1 VIGDL
6 VGRRAGTFG
15 AAAVST
21 VSLEAVHWMSGTL
34 VAHTTIGF
42 QFDAGMDAGKAA
54 AAAIAQE
61 ERALIARL
69 CEGDEAAYETL
80 IDRFEHPIYNLVSRL
95 TNDPG
100 DAPDVV
106 QEVFLKVFRN
116 VQSFRGQSSLKTWIY
131 RIAVNESRNHRRWF
145 GRHRGQE
152 VALEPARGEAHNFLD
167 WLPDPARSPME
178 LAIDHERETLI
189 EAALAE
195 INPHYRAALV
205 LRELEGLSYDEIAEI
220 LETSLGTVKSR
231 ILRGREALRQR
242 LTERLRRESAPA
254 GWNPTTAV
262 AE

>member
-1 VIGDL
+1 M
-6 VGRRAGTFG
+6 GTFG
-15 AAAVST
+15 TAAVST
-21 VSLEAVHWMSGTL
+21 VLLEAVHWMGGTL

-42 QFDAGMDAGKAA
+42 QFDAGTDAEKAA
-54 AAAIAQE
+54 VALVAEE
-61 ERALIARL
+61 ERSLIARL

-80 IDRFEHPIYNLVSRL
+80 IERFEHPIYNLVSRL

-152 VALEPARGEAHNFLD
+152 VALEPAGGEAHNFLD

-178 LAIDHERETLI
+178 LAIDHERATLI
-189 EAALAE
+189 EAALAK

-231 ILRGREALRQR
+231 IMRGREALRKS

-254 GWNPTTAV
+254 AGWNPTTAV

>member
-1 VIGDL
+1 
-6 VGRRAGTFG
+6 
-15 AAAVST
+15 
-21 VSLEAVHWMSGTL
+21 MSGIL
-34 VAHTTIGF
+34 VAHNAIGF
-42 QFDAGMDAGKAA
+42 QFETGIDTVRASTAA
-54 AAAIAQE
+54 PNTQE
-61 ERALIARL
+61 EKDLIARL
-69 CEGDEAAYETL
+69 SDGDESAYEAL
-80 IDRFEHPIYNLVSRL
+80 IARFEHPIFNLVSRL

-116 VQSFRGQSSLKTWIY
+116 VHSFRGQSSLKTWIY

-145 GRHRGQE
+145 GRHRSQE
-152 VALEPARGEAHNFLD
+152 IALEPTPGETHSYLD

-178 LAIDHERETLI
+178 LAMDHERETLI

-231 ILRGREALRQR
+231 ILRGREALRER
-242 LTERLRRESAPA
+242 LAERLRRENAPND
-254 GWNPTTAV
+254 WRPRTV
-262 AE
+262 IAE

>member
-1 VIGDL
+1 
-6 VGRRAGTFG
+6 
-15 AAAVST
+15 
-21 VSLEAVHWMSGTL
+21 MSGTL
-34 VAHTTIGF
+34 VAHNAIGF
-42 QFDAGMDAGKAA
+42 QFDSGFDATKAPAA
-54 AAAIAQE
+54 APNAHE
-61 ERALIARL
+61 DRELIARL
-69 CEGDEAAYETL
+69 IDGQEAAYETL
-80 IDRFEHPIYNLVSRL
+80 ITRFEHPIFNLVSRL

-116 VQSFRGQSSLKTWIY
+116 VHTFRGQSSLKTWIY

-145 GRHRGQE
+145 GRHRSQE
-152 VALEPARGEAHNFLD
+152 IALEPTAGETHSYLD

-178 LAIDHERETLI
+178 LAMDHERETLI

-231 ILRGREALRQR
+231 ILRGREALRER
-242 LTERLRRESAPA
+242 LTERLKRENAPA
-254 GWNPTTAV
+254 AWGTRTV
-262 AE
+262 IAE

>member
-1 VIGDL
+1 
-6 VGRRAGTFG
+6 
-15 AAAVST
+15 
-21 VSLEAVHWMSGTL
+21 MSGTL
-34 VAHTTIGF
+34 VAHNAIGF
-42 QFDAGMDAGKAA
+42 QFEGGFDAAKAPAAGAN
-54 AAAIAQE
+54 IQE
-61 ERALIARL
+61 ERDLIARL
-69 CEGDEAAYETL
+69 SDGEEDAYEIL
-80 IDRFEHPIYNLVSRL
+80 LARFEHPIFNLVSRL

-116 VQSFRGQSSLKTWIY
+116 VHSFRGQSSLKTWIY

-145 GRHRGQE
+145 GRHRSQE
-152 VALEPARGEAHNFLD
+152 IALEPTPGETHSYLD

-178 LAIDHERETLI
+178 LAMDHERETLI

-231 ILRGREALRQR
+231 ILRGREALRER
-242 LTERLRRESAPA
+242 LTERLKRENKPA
-254 GWNPTTAV
+254 DWRPRTV
-262 AE
+262 IAE

>member
-1 VIGDL
+1 
-6 VGRRAGTFG
+6 
-15 AAAVST
+15 
-21 VSLEAVHWMSGTL
+21 MSGTL
-34 VAHTTIGF
+34 VAHNAIGF
-42 QFDAGMDAGKAA
+42 QFDSGFDAAKAPSAA
-54 AAAIAQE
+54 ANAQE
-61 ERALIARL
+61 ERELISTL
-69 CEGDEAAYETL
+69 IDGQEAAYETL
-80 IDRFEHPIYNLVSRL
+80 ITRFEHPIFNLVSRL

-116 VQSFRGQSSLKTWIY
+116 VHTFRGQSSLKTWIY

-145 GRHRGQE
+145 GRHRSQE
-152 VALEPARGEAHNFLD
+152 IALEPTAGETHSYLD

-178 LAIDHERETLI
+178 LAMDHERETLI

-231 ILRGREALRQR
+231 ILRGREALRER
-242 LTERLRRESAPA
+242 LTERLKRENAPA
-254 GWNPTTAV
+254 AWGTRTV
-262 AE
+262 IAE

>member
-1 VIGDL
+1 
-6 VGRRAGTFG
+6 
-15 AAAVST
+15 
-21 VSLEAVHWMSGTL
+21 MSGTL

-42 QFDAGMDAGKAA
+42 QFDAGFDSAKATAA
-54 AAAIAQE
+54 AVNTQE
-61 ERALIARL
+61 EQDLIARL
-69 CEGDEAAYETL
+69 CDGQEAAYETL
-80 IDRFEHPIYNLVSRL
+80 IERFEHPIFNLVSRL

-116 VQSFRGQSSLKTWIY
+116 VHSFRGQSSLKTWIY

-145 GRHRGQE
+145 GRHRSQAI
-152 VALEPARGEAHNFLD
+152 ALEPTPGETHSYLD

-231 ILRGREALRQR
+231 ILRGREALRER
-242 LTERLRRESAPA
+242 LTERLKRENAPA
-254 GWNPTTAV
+254 GWGQRTV
-262 AE
+262 IAE